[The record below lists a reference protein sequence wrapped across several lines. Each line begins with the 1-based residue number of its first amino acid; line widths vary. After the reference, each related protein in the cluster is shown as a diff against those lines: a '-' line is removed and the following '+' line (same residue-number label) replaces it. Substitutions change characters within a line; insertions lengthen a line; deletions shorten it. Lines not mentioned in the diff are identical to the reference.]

1 MDDFESNAE
10 ENLTIGNKRVYEL
23 RKRNFQRNLVNNLSY
38 LGCILIL
45 LEYIKYDRTVW
56 TLITR
61 TVVHSL
67 ISSPFPSDAKLRR
80 LATVGANNNTTGV
93 TTLPGG
99 TPIRIPGMF
108 GGEALDNPSN
118 EAEQEGYDDVAIV
131 SIKKQIRKFLFH
143 GCLSLNILFIALTIL
158 FPIDFLEPLNN
169 YKPVDDGPK
178 NTPSP
183 FSNSNGL
190 LLGERR
196 GGLFLQMIGERLPKS
211 NFSGNLGLVLF
222 EFSILI
228 VQFTLFSLTCVVL
241 ADLDFQEPERVDSVK
256 SDGYDGSVV
265 VAQLPLNKTLD
276 AVLNDGSIN
285 GIDENAPGSV

>member
-1 MDDFESNAE
+1 MDNFEGSAE
-10 ENLTIGNKRVYEL
+10 ENLSIGNKRVYEL

-38 LGCILIL
+38 FGYVLIF
-45 LEYIKYDRTVW
+45 LEYIKFDRTVW

-61 TVVHSL
+61 AIVQSL

-80 LATVGANNNTTGV
+80 LATAGGDNDNARIA
-93 TTLPGG
+93 TLPGG
-99 TPIRIPGMF
+99 TSIRIPGMF
-108 GGEALDNPSN
+108 TTEVLDNPSID
-118 EAEQEGYDDVAIV
+118 AEQQDNAAVV
-131 SIKKQIRKFLFH
+131 SIKRQIRKFLFH
-143 GCLSLNILFIALTIL
+143 GCLSLNMLLIVLTIL
-158 FPIDFLEPLNN
+158 FPIDFLEPLSD
-169 YKPVDDGPK
+169 YVPVDGLK

-211 NFSGNLGLVLF
+211 NFSGNLGLLMF

-241 ADLDFQEPERVDSVK
+241 ADLVSK
-256 SDGYDGSVV
+256 SRKMWI
-265 VAQLPLNKTLD
+265 L
-276 AVLNDGSIN
+276 
-285 GIDENAPGSV
+285 

>member
-1 MDDFESNAE
+1 MDNFEGSAE
-10 ENLTIGNKRVYEL
+10 ENLSIGNKRVYEL

-38 LGCILIL
+38 FGYVLIF
-45 LEYIKYDRTVW
+45 LEYIKFDRTVW

-61 TVVHSL
+61 AIVQSL

-80 LATVGANNNTTGV
+80 LATAGGDNDNARIA
-93 TTLPGG
+93 TLPGG
-99 TPIRIPGMF
+99 TSIRIPGMF
-108 GGEALDNPSN
+108 TTEVLDNPSID
-118 EAEQEGYDDVAIV
+118 AEQQDNAAVV
-131 SIKKQIRKFLFH
+131 SIKRQIRKFLFH
-143 GCLSLNILFIALTIL
+143 GCLSLNMLLIVLTIL
-158 FPIDFLEPLNN
+158 FPIDFLEPLSD
-169 YKPVDDGPK
+169 YVPVDGLK

-211 NFSGNLGLVLF
+211 NFSGNLGLVMF

-241 ADLDFQEPERVDSVK
+241 ADLDFEEPERLEPVN
-256 SDGYDGSVV
+256 SDGYDGSVI
-265 VAQLPLNKTLD
+265 VARIPLNKTMN
-276 AVLNDGSIN
+276 AILNDGNIN
-285 GIDENAPGSV
+285 DNNENASNSV